1 MRSVISLIG
10 MNSPSHNLIRNDAP
24 GTGAIPLRILLVED
38 NASDAELIRQM
49 FRKERPDSYEL
60 THLLSITDAI
70 RHLAKGGVDIVLLD
84 LGLPDG
90 RGLDTVRRARAAAP
104 GIPVVVLTGLDD
116 EQLAAQ
122 AMKEGAQDYLIKGQI
137 QNRALP
143 RALRYAIE
151 RQHLHTETDV
161 FRKQQ
166 MQFKDEF
173 LSHVSHELR
182 SPLTAIYQFATIL
195 ADGLAGENTAEQAQY
210 LQTIVKNTGQLKSM
224 IDDLLE
230 VTRVQ
235 AGKLTIELQCCA
247 IADEVHYALDTLNGN
262 AADKNITLVAHLAP
276 ELPTVCADPTRLR
289 QILLVLI
296 DNAIKFTPLSGTVTL
311 SVRSAVEDP
320 DNLLVEVTD
329 TGCGFRPELAERIF
343 ERLYQAPDPAAGG
356 RRGLGLGLYICKD
369 LVDRQGGRIW
379 ATSTPGRGAVFAF
392 TLPVFSLANL
402 ITPAIQS
409 ATPGKDSIA
418 LIVAEVDTRSVCASK
433 ELRGELSR
441 RIRELL
447 ERGLR
452 CEYDTLLPKIGA
464 PAAADL
470 FFIVAAADEAG
481 AQSIVQRVRE
491 QLRRFGQMQG
501 ADLTFAV
508 SHHLLELAK
517 IPAAEQGQPLIDQV
531 SAGIQGLMNDEIT
544 KRILRNEQ
552 DHSDR

>member
-1 MRSVISLIG
+1 
-10 MNSPSHNLIRNDAP
+10 MNTRHNLLRSEID
-24 GTGAIPLRILLVED
+24 GTKAGPLRILLVED
-38 NASDAELIRQM
+38 NANDAELIREM

-60 THLLSITDAI
+60 THLLSIADAI

-90 RGLDTVRRARAAAP
+90 RGLDTVRRAHSAAP
-104 GIPVVVLTGLDD
+104 DIPVIVLTGLDD

-151 RQHLHTETDV
+151 RQHMHTETDV

-166 MQFKDEF
+166 LQFKDEF

-195 ADGLAGENTAEQAQY
+195 ADGLAGENTLEQAQY
-210 LQTIVKNTGQLKSM
+210 LQTIVKNTGQLKAM

-247 IADEVHYALDTLNGN
+247 IADAIRYAVDTLQGN
-262 AADKNITLVAHLAP
+262 AADKNVTLATVFASDV
-276 ELPTVCADPTRLR
+276 PTVCADPTRVQ

-296 DNAIKFTPLSGTVTL
+296 DNAIKFTPPDGMVKIG
-311 SVRSAVEDP
+311 VRASVEDP
-320 DNLLVEVTD
+320 DSLVVEVAD
-329 TGCGFRPELAERIF
+329 TGPGFQPELAERIF
-343 ERLYQAPDPAAGG
+343 ERLYQAPDPSAAG
-356 RRGLGLGLYICKD
+356 RKGLGLGLYICKD

-379 ATSTPGRGAVFAF
+379 ATSTPGRGAVFSF

-409 ATPGKDSIA
+409 ATPGRDSIA
-418 LIVAEVDTRSVCASK
+418 LVVTEVDTRSVCASP
-433 ELRGELSR
+433 ELRSELSR

-452 CEYDTLLPKIGA
+452 FEYDTLLPKVGCR
-464 PAAADL
+464 AAVDL
-470 FFIVAAADEAG
+470 FFMVVVADEAG
-481 AQSIVQRVRE
+481 SQSIVKRVGE

-501 ADLTFAV
+501 TELHFTV
-508 SHHLLELAK
+508 SHHLLTLVK
-517 IPAAEQGQPLIDQV
+517 IPAAELGQPLIDHV
-531 SAGIQGLMNDEIT
+531 SVAIQGLINEEIT
-544 KRILRNEQ
+544 KRILPNEQ
-552 DHSDR
+552 DYSNR

>member
-1 MRSVISLIG
+1 MPQNNRRNLARSEAGSVKATAL
-10 MNSPSHNLIRNDAP
+10 HV
-24 GTGAIPLRILLVED
+24 LLVED
-38 NASDAELIRQM
+38 NVSDAELIRVM
-49 FRKERPDSYEL
+49 FRKERAGSFEL

-90 RGLDTVRRARAAAP
+90 GGLETVRRAHAVAP
-104 GIPVVVLTGLDD
+104 DVPLIVLTGLDD

-122 AMKEGAQDYLIKGQI
+122 AIKEGAQDYLIKGQI

-151 RQHLHTETDV
+151 RQHMQTETDV
-161 FRKQQ
+161 IRKQQ
-166 MQFKDEF
+166 LQFKDEF

-195 ADGLAGENTAEQAQY
+195 ADGLAGENNPEQSQY

-235 AGKLTIELQCCA
+235 AGKLAIDLQCCA
-247 IADEVHYALDTLNGN
+247 LTEAIRYAADTLRGN
-262 AADKNITLVAHLAP
+262 AAAKKIALSAVIAP
-276 ELPTVCADPTRLR
+276 GLPTVCADPMRIR
-289 QILLVLI
+289 QILLVLM
-296 DNAIKFTPLSGTVTL
+296 DNAIKFTPPNGTVKV
-311 SVRSAVEDP
+311 SARRAVEDP
-320 DNLLVEVTD
+320 DTLVVDVAD
-329 TGCGFRPELAERIF
+329 TGCGFQSELAERIF
-343 ERLYQAPDPAAGG
+343 ERLYQAPDPSPAG
-356 RRGLGLGLYICKD
+356 RKGLGLGLYICKE

-379 ATSTPGRGAVFAF
+379 ATSTPGNGAVFSF

-418 LIVAEVDTRSVCASK
+418 LIVIEVDSRSVCASN
-433 ELRGELSR
+433 ELRSELCR

-452 CEYDTLLPKIGA
+452 CQYDVLLPKIGA
-464 PAAADL
+464 PTAADL
-470 FFIVAAADEAG
+470 FFVVAVADEAG
-481 AQSIVQRVRE
+481 GHAIVARVRE
-491 QLRRFGQMQG
+491 QLHRFRQMQG
-501 ADLTFAV
+501 ADLQFAV
-508 SHHLLELAK
+508 SHHLLKLAK
-517 IPAAEQGQPLIDQV
+517 IPAAESGQGLIDEV
-531 SAGIQGLMNDEIT
+531 SESIQGLLNDEIT
-544 KRILRNEQ
+544 KRTLLNEQ
-552 DHSDR
+552 DNSDR